1 MTKELQQT
9 PIPIPEEFEKAMHDE
24 VDRYA
29 FQVPYDGSNQFYDEK
44 AIKDFIAGAEWAYRL
59 LSSQGLRW
67 VKVSEMLP
75 PEDKLVFCRTTR
87 GRKIVTSAAKGEWD
101 NYWLDEDEESVIEWL
116 LDESPAPIT

>member
-9 PIPIPEEFEKAMHDE
+9 PTPIPEEFMKSAKAE
-24 VDRYA
+24 AGQYEQWRPGL
-29 FQVPYDGSNQFYDEK
+29 FL
-44 AIKDFIAGAEWAYRL
+44 IGAEWAYRL

-116 LDESPAPIT
+116 LDESHAPIQ